1 MCETFQNKRA
11 GSSKNKLKKKKKKR
25 KWKQKPILL
34 KEALK
39 TNQATAIYEAY
50 LSPDSSKLF

>member
-11 GSSKNKLKKKKKKR
+11 GSSKNKLKKKKR